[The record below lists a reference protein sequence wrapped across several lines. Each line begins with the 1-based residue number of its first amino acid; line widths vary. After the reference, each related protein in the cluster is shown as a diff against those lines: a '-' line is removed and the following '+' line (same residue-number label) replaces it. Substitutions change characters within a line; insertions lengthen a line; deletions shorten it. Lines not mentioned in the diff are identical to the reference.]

1 MLPKSYTV
9 FKWAV
14 YSMATLLLCAMQSMV
29 LNHIRVLGLTP
40 FLYPILPA
48 VVAMFEGAQPGTV
61 FALCFGLACDMLVP
75 EPFPGFLAVIFPVT
89 AVVSAWLAER
99 LLSRGFLC
107 ALIVSSLGVLLTG
120 GMRLFVQLL
129 SGGRYMGLMARMVIG
144 EGLLTLPALL
154 VVLPVY
160 RAIYRRCAAD
170 Y

>member
-14 YSMATLLLCAMQSMV
+14 YAIATLLLCATQSVV

-40 FLYPILPA
+40 FLFPVLPA
-48 VVAMFEGAQPGTV
+48 VAAMFEGARSGAV
-61 FALCFGLACDMLVP
+61 FGLIFGLACDLLVP
-75 EPFPGFLAVIFPVT
+75 EPFPGFFAVIFPVI
-89 AVVSAWLAER
+89 AVASAWVAER

-107 ALIVSSLGVLLTG
+107 ALIVASLGLLLTG
-120 GMRLFVQLL
+120 GLRMLVQLL
-129 SGGRYMGLMARMVIG
+129 SGGRYMGLMARMVLG

-160 RAIYRRCAAD
+160 RMIYRRCAAD